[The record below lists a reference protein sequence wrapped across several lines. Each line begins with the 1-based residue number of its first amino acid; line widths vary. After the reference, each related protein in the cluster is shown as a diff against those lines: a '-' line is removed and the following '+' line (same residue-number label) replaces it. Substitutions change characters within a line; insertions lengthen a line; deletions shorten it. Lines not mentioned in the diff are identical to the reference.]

1 MEAIV
6 DLGALDR
13 ARDGDLSAFDALMEA
28 RVGSML
34 RTAMAIMGDEWEA
47 RDAVQDAL
55 VSAWRQLGSL
65 RDPGAFDAWVT
76 RILVNRCRHGL
87 RRRSRLRAREVR
99 VEAANEVAR
108 GAGAGAST
116 AAADVAGA
124 VVDRTT
130 LERAFDRLSI
140 DERTLLVL
148 HHVEGR
154 PVASIASVLGIPVG
168 TAKSRLSSARRSLER
183 ALQREA
189 AR

>member
-13 ARDGDLSAFDALMEA
+13 ARDGDLSAFDALVEA

-34 RTAMAIMGDEWEA
+34 RTAMAITGDEADA

-65 RDPGAFDAWVT
+65 RDPGAFDAWLT

-87 RRRSRLRAREVR
+87 RSRGRLRAREVP
-99 VEAANEVAR
+99 VEAADEL
-108 GAGAGAST
+108 AGRPG
-116 AAADVAGA
+116 DEPGRA
-124 VVDRTT
+124 VVERRA
-130 LERAFDRLSI
+130 LERAFDRLSA

-148 HHVEGR
+148 HHLEGR
-154 PVASIASVLGIPVG
+154 PVASIAAVLGIPVG
-168 TAKSRLSSARRSLER
+168 TAKSRLSAARRSLEG
-183 ALQREA
+183 ALEREA